1 MSLAQVTNLHKRFG
15 KTVALEEFNLTA
27 NKGEVLVLLGPSGC
41 GKTTLLR
48 SIAGLERP
56 DSGEILLG
64 DELVFSEKRGVF
76 TPPHLRRIG
85 MVFQNYALWPHLTV
99 LRNVSYPLKV
109 RRVPRARICHKVED
123 MLSLVQLD
131 GLERRYPHELSGGQ
145 QQRVALARAL
155 VMDPRLLLLDEPL
168 SSLDAKLREEMREEL
183 KRVHD
188 ETELTMLY
196 VTHDQTEAMALADR
210 IGVMESGR
218 LIQLGPPPE
227 IYERPGTEFVARFIG
242 VGNLLSGEVK
252 TRNGDAILA
261 LENGESV
268 PLSQNHPQT
277 SGPVLLTVR
286 PEEIAISRSDGGLAA
301 TIKSV
306 TYLGNAIEY
315 RLQAGT
321 IDLRARTDPK
331 ETYSEGEQVF
341 VRFNKAVPVG
351 PYGQRRCR
359 HRQRKKGPH
368 HHPIKRE

>member
-1 MSLAQVTNLHKRFG
+1 MSLAQATNLHKRFG
-15 KTVALEEFNLTA
+15 KTVALEEFNLSA
-27 NKGEVLVLLGPSGC
+27 NTGEILVLLGPSGC

-64 DELVFSEKRGVF
+64 NELVFSEKRGIC

-99 LRNVSYPLKV
+99 LRNVSYPLKI
-109 RRVPRARICHKVED
+109 RRIPRATIRRKVGE

-155 VMDPRLLLLDEPL
+155 IMDPRLLLLDEPL

-183 KRVHD
+183 KRVHGK
-188 ETELTMLY
+188 TGLTMLY

-218 LIQLGPPPE
+218 LIQLDQPSE
-227 IYERPGTEFVARFIG
+227 IYEHPQTEFVARFIG
-242 VGNLLSGEVK
+242 TGNLLSGEVQTK
-252 TRNGDAILA
+252 NGDTILA
-261 LENGESV
+261 LEDGESV
-268 PLSQNHPQT
+268 PLSQITLPT
-277 SGPVLLTVR
+277 SGSVLLTVR
-286 PEEIAISRSDGGLAA
+286 PEEIAISHNDGGLVA

-315 RLQAGT
+315 RLQAGEL
-321 IDLRARTDPK
+321 DLRARTGTRDVYAVGERVHVRIDRAIPIK
-331 ETYSEGEQVF
+331 SYS
-341 VRFNKAVPVG
+341 
-351 PYGQRRCR
+351 QRRCR
-359 HRQRKKGPH
+359 HRQRKKNSHRP
-368 HHPIKRE
+368 PIGRE

>member
-1 MSLAQVTNLHKRFG
+1 MSLAQATNLNKRFG
-15 KTVALEEFNLTA
+15 KTVALEEFSLSAST
-27 NKGEVLVLLGPSGC
+27 GEILVLLGPSGC

-64 DELVFSEKRGVF
+64 NELVFSEKRGIC

-99 LRNVSYPLKV
+99 LRNVSYPLKI
-109 RRVPRARICHKVED
+109 RRIPRAMIRRKVGE

-155 VMDPRLLLLDEPL
+155 IMDPRLLLLDEPL

-183 KRVHD
+183 KRVHG

-210 IGVMESGR
+210 IGVMESGK
-218 LIQLGPPPE
+218 LIQLDQPSE
-227 IYERPGTEFVARFIG
+227 IYEHPQTEFVARFIG
-242 VGNLLSGEVK
+242 TGNLLSGEVQTK
-252 TRNGDAILA
+252 DGDAILT
-261 LENGESV
+261 LEDGKSV
-268 PLSQNHPQT
+268 PLSQVTLPT
-277 SGPVLLTVR
+277 SGSVLLAVR
-286 PEEIAISRSDGGLAA
+286 PEEIAISHDDEGLAA

-315 RLQAGT
+315 RLQTGE
-321 IDLRARTDPK
+321 IELRARTDPG

-341 VRFNKAVPVG
+341 VRFSKAVPIG
-351 PYGQRRCR
+351 HCGRRTRR
-359 HRQRKKGPH
+359 HWQKRKGRH
-368 HHPIKRE
+368 HLPIGRE

>member
-1 MSLAQVTNLHKRFG
+1 MSLAQATNLHKRFG
-15 KTVALEEFNLTA
+15 KTVALEEFNLSA
-27 NKGEVLVLLGPSGC
+27 NTGEILVLLGPSGC

-64 DELVFSEKRGVF
+64 NELVFSEKRGVC

-99 LRNVSYPLKV
+99 LRNVSYPLKI
-109 RRVPRARICHKVED
+109 RRIPRATIRRKVGE

-131 GLERRYPHELSGGQ
+131 GLDRRYPHELSGGQ

-155 VMDPRLLLLDEPL
+155 IMDPRLLLLDEPL

-183 KRVHD
+183 KRVHGK
-188 ETELTMLY
+188 TGLTMLY

-218 LIQLGPPPE
+218 LIQLDQPSE
-227 IYERPGTEFVARFIG
+227 IYEHPQTEFVARFIG
-242 VGNLLSGEVK
+242 VGNLLSGEVQTK
-252 TRNGDAILA
+252 NGDAILA
-261 LENGESV
+261 LEDGESV
-268 PLSQNHPQT
+268 PLSHVTLPT
-277 SGPVLLTVR
+277 SGPALLTVR
-286 PEEIAISRSDGGLAA
+286 PEEIAISYNDGGLAA

-321 IDLRARTDPK
+321 LDLRARTDPR

-341 VRFNKAVPVG
+341 VRFNKATPIVRCH
-351 PYGQRRCR
+351 RRSRR
-359 HRQRKKGPH
+359 HRQKRKGRH
-368 HHPIKRE
+368 HLPIERE

>member
-1 MSLAQVTNLHKRFG
+1 MSLAQATNLHKQFG
-15 KTVALEEFNLTA
+15 KTVALEEFNLSA
-27 NKGEVLVLLGPSGC
+27 NTGEILVLLGPSGC

-64 DELVFSEKRGVF
+64 NELVFSGKRGIC

-99 LRNVSYPLKV
+99 LRNVSYPLKI
-109 RRVPRARICHKVED
+109 RRIPRATIRRKVGE

-155 VMDPRLLLLDEPL
+155 IMNPRLLLLDEPL

-183 KRVHD
+183 KRVHSK
-188 ETELTMLY
+188 TELTMLY

-218 LIQLGPPPE
+218 LIQLGPPSE
-227 IYERPGTEFVARFIG
+227 IYEHPQTEFVARFIG
-242 VGNLLSGEVK
+242 TGNLLSGEVQSK
-252 TRNGDAILA
+252 NGDAILA
-261 LENGESV
+261 LEDGEHV
-268 PLSQNHPQT
+268 PLSHVTLLT

-286 PEEIAISRSDGGLAA
+286 PEEIVISHNDGGLAA

-315 RLQAGT
+315 RLQAGAL
-321 IDLRARTDPK
+321 DLRARTGTRDV
-331 ETYSEGEQVF
+331 YAIGERVF
-341 VRFNKAVPVG
+341 VRINRATPLG
-351 PYGQRRCR
+351 PRRVRARRHGGGLQREPLR
-359 HRQRKKGPH
+359 
-368 HHPIKRE
+368 

>member
-1 MSLAQVTNLHKRFG
+1 MSLAQATNLHKRFG
-15 KTVALEEFNLTA
+15 KTVALKEFNLSA
-27 NKGEVLVLLGPSGC
+27 NTGEILVLLGPSGC

-64 DELVFSEKRGVF
+64 NELVFSEKRGVF
-76 TPPHLRRIG
+76 TPPHLRHIG

-99 LRNVSYPLKV
+99 LRNVSYPLKI
-109 RRVPRARICHKVED
+109 RRIPRATIRRKVGE

-155 VMDPRLLLLDEPL
+155 IMDPRLLLLDEPL

-183 KRVHD
+183 KRVHG

-227 IYERPGTEFVARFIG
+227 IYEHPGTEFVARFIG
-242 VGNLLSGEVK
+242 TGNLLSGEVK

-261 LENGESV
+261 LENGGSV
-268 PLSQNHPQT
+268 PLSHVTLPT

-286 PEEIAISRSDGGLAA
+286 PEEIEISRNDGGLAA

-315 RLQAGT
+315 RLQAGELN
-321 IDLRARTDPK
+321 LRARTDPG

-341 VRFNKAVPVG
+341 VRIHKVTPITRCD
-351 PYGQRRCR
+351 RRIHR
-359 HRQRKKGPH
+359 HRQKRKGRH
-368 HHPIKRE
+368 HLPIETE

>member
-1 MSLAQVTNLHKRFG
+1 MSLAQATNLHKRFG
-15 KTVALEEFNLTA
+15 KTVALEEFNLSA
-27 NKGEVLVLLGPSGC
+27 NTGEILVLLGPSGC

-64 DELVFSEKRGVF
+64 NELVFSEKRGVC

-99 LRNVSYPLKV
+99 LRNVSYPLKI
-109 RRVPRARICHKVED
+109 RRVPRATIRRKVGE

-155 VMDPRLLLLDEPL
+155 IMDPRLLLLDEPL

-183 KRVHD
+183 KRVHG
-188 ETELTMLY
+188 ETRLTMLY
-196 VTHDQTEAMALADR
+196 VTHDQTEAMALANR

-218 LIQLGPPPE
+218 LIQLDQPSE
-227 IYERPGTEFVARFIG
+227 IYEHPGTEFVARFIG
-242 VGNLLSGEVK
+242 VGNLLSGEVQTK
-252 TRNGDAILA
+252 NGDAILA
-261 LENGESV
+261 LEDGEHV
-268 PLSQNHPQT
+268 PLSHVTLLT
-277 SGPVLLTVR
+277 SGPALLTVR
-286 PEEIAISRSDGGLAA
+286 PEEIAISHNDGGLAA

-315 RLQAGT
+315 RLQAGEL
-321 IDLRARTDPK
+321 DLRARTDPG
-331 ETYSEGEQVF
+331 EIYSEGEQVF
-341 VRFNKAVPVG
+341 VRIHKATPITRCD
-351 PYGQRRCR
+351 RRARR
-359 HRQRKKGPH
+359 HRQKRKGRYH
-368 HHPIKRE
+368 LPIERE